1 MKNDKEEIEG
11 MISNTDIPRENE
23 EEKNFEEIEPKE
35 VFEQKILKMVQ
46 SIVNVVSATAEDINE
61 LFK

>member
-1 MKNDKEEIEG
+1 MAKKFIDGDNLLYAL
-11 MISNTDIPRENE
+11 
-23 EEKNFEEIEPKE
+23 E

>member
-1 MKNDKEEIEG
+1 MAKKFIDGDNLLYAL
-11 MISNTDIPRENE
+11 
-23 EEKNFEEIEPKE
+23 E
-35 VFEQKILKMVQ
+35 VFEQKILKTVQ

>member
-1 MKNDKEEIEG
+1 MAKKFIDGDNLLYAL
-11 MISNTDIPRENE
+11 
-23 EEKNFEEIEPKE
+23 E

-46 SIVNVVSATAEDINE
+46 SVVNVVSATTEDINE